1 MGGFVGKVTDTLGL
15 TNYGDQKDAVTQ
27 AANQQLAATDKQI
40 GFLKDQSQIARDQMQ
55 PYQDFGQGFLPQA
68 AKLLT
73 PQGGMDYLQNNPMF
87 SAAIDNTNQTLLKSG
102 AASGKVGSGGMV
114 DALFKNYL
122 STGESFINNQF
133 NRLFQP
139 ITMGQ
144 NSAAGI
150 GANAMNL
157 GNNVAGVLGNQGDI
171 MAGNTMAR
179 NNINNQ
185 AVSQFGQMVFGSLLG
200 SGMLGGGGI
209 AGGGMSGA
217 GLGALRFSDAR
228 LKEAAERIGETDE
241 GIPIYKW
248 RYKGDPQMHV
258 GPMAQDVERVK
269 PEAVLTHSS
278 GYKLL
283 NLEAL

>member
-1 MGGFVGKVTDTLGL
+1 MGGFVSKVTDTLGL
-15 TNYGDQKDAVTQ
+15 TNYQDQKDATTQ

-40 GFLKDQSQIARDQMQ
+40 SFLTDQNQVARQQMQ

-68 AKLLT
+68 ANLLT
-73 PQGGMDYLQNNPMF
+73 PQGGMDYLKSNPMF
-87 SAAIDNTNQTLLKSG
+87 GAAIDNTSQALLKGG

-114 DALFKNYL
+114 EALFKNYL

-150 GANAMNL
+150 GSNAMNL
-157 GNNVAGVLGNQGDI
+157 GNNIAGVLGNQGDI
-171 MAGNTMAR
+171 MSGNTMAR
-179 NNINNQ
+179 NNINNAAQ
-185 AVSQFGQMVFGSLLG
+185 ANFNQMLGGGLLG
-200 SGMLGGGGI
+200 SGMLGGAGM
-209 AGGGMSGA
+209 AGGGMTGA
-217 GLGALRFSDAR
+217 GLGALMFSDAR
-228 LKEAAERIGETDE
+228 LKEDAERIGETDE